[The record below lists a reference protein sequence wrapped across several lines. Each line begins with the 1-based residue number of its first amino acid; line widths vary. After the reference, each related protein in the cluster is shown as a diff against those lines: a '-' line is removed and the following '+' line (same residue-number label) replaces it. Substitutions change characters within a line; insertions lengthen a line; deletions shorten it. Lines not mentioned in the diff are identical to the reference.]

1 MEEYKIE
8 YAINKF
14 FRMVKVRMF
23 QDEKDKIKQKQ
34 AIINYGK
41 LLNNIL
47 KNEYKTDSEAINTI
61 IKSMEKGIM

>member
-23 QDEKDKIKQKQ
+23 QDEKNKIKQKQ
-34 AIINYGK
+34 AIINYGLLLHKK
-41 LLNNIL
+41 LSKDFKIENKTLMKTIEEL
-47 KNEYKTDSEAINTI
+47 QNEI
-61 IKSMEKGIM
+61 I